1 MNFRVSAL
9 PARPFVPLY
18 GLSDSELEAHG
29 ARRVVADHA
38 PGFPCRVSLREA
50 APGERVLLLNFE
62 HLSVPTPYRSRY
74 AIYVREG
81 AEQALPAVN
90 ELPDI
95 LTRRVLSLRALSADG
110 LLQGAELVQG
120 AQLQEAIA
128 RWLTR
133 DVVDYLH
140 LHNAAPGCYAARV
153 DRA

>member
-9 PARPFVPLY
+9 PAAAFAPLY
-18 GLSDSELEAHG
+18 GLSDRELEARG
-29 ARRVVADHA
+29 ARRVVAEHS

-50 APGERVLLLNFE
+50 AVGEAVLLVNFE
-62 HLSVPTPYRSRY
+62 HLAVSTPYRSRY

-81 AEQALPAVN
+81 AEEAVPAAN

-95 LTRRVLSLRALSADG
+95 LTRRVLSLRALSAEG
-110 LLQGAELVQG
+110 LLQGAELVEG
-120 AQLQEAIA
+120 AQLQDVIG
-128 RWLTR
+128 RWLSR
-133 DVVDYLH
+133 DEVAYLQ

>member
-1 MNFRVSAL
+1 MNFCVSAL
-9 PARPFVPLY
+9 PAPPFRPLY
-18 GLSDSELEAHG
+18 GLSDRELEARG

-50 APGERVLLLNFE
+50 EPGEPVLLVNFE
-62 HLSVPTPYRSRY
+62 HLAVPTPYRSRY
-74 AIYVREG
+74 AFYVREG
-81 AEQALPAVN
+81 AEQALPAMN

-95 LTRRVLSLRALSADG
+95 LTRRVLSLRALSPAG
-110 LLQGAELVQG
+110 LLQGAELVPG
-120 AQLQEAIA
+120 AQLKEAIG

-133 DVVDYLH
+133 DDVGYLH